1 MIFCD
6 ASSFS
11 CVVFL
16 SACEK
21 IPVIFV
27 SCRIHWLT
35 ESLNT
40 ASKVG
45 AHFTTYNVKLGNLNC
60 AAFSGPRLKLIFFG
74 FTLAQFLGL
83 SFYSVTWCIRNQC
96 GNGSEPGK
104 QTLDTRVHESFVLQ
118 HFLFV
123 RFVLFFVCLL
133 FVRVFF
139 RAKITFRNGS
149 ATFIFKLD

>member
-1 MIFCD
+1 MRRFLECLRKN
-6 ASSFS
+6 S
-11 CVVFL
+11 CY
-16 SACEK
+16 
-21 IPVIFV
+21 FV

-74 FTLAQFLGL
+74 LTLSQFLGL

-96 GNGSEPGK
+96 GHESESGK
-104 QTLDTRVHESFVLQ
+104 KTLDTRVLFYNIF
-118 HFLFV
+118 FLFV
-123 RFVLFFVCLL
+123 SFCFLFVCSG
-133 FVRVFF
+133 FF
-139 RAKITFRNGS
+139 ERK
-149 ATFIFKLD
+149 